1 MSINLT
7 HSRGGWTRRDWLRK
21 YFNVI
26 VLSGLLLGGFV
37 GTVIAQN
44 SEIVSFGIRPTQ
56 AFPDRPETFAYFSHE
71 ISPGVTISDEAL
83 VMNLGNVPLKLNLD
97 AVDGVTAMNTGS
109 TLAMPG
115 QESTGASRGTHRWI
129 SLSRTEVKL
138 KPGEELLVP
147 FTISVP
153 ADASPGHHV
162 AGLVLEAP
170 QSESDYDPG
179 GDGQFAVNVIQRVG
193 VAVLIDVPGLHIAG
207 LEITDAVLMEQH
219 DQGATFVIAVRNTGN
234 IYLKGDGTLQIADLN
249 SENLA
254 SIPLK
259 MDTILPGDQVTFQVV
274 YPIHL
279 GDGDYVLSVEID
291 YEDKTAFIEEVEIT
305 VENGQPKAGSEVII
319 LPPSVVEIFAPS
331 TGEADPIVKY
341 ALCVV
346 PLLVLL
352 VLIFV
357 IILGW
362 KRRRAQHS
370 SIQYVDVILPLS
382 FQYPK
387 DLRS

>member
-1 MSINLT
+1 MSIHLI
-7 HSRGGWTRRDWLRK
+7 HSRGGRTRRDWLRK
-21 YFNVI
+21 YTNAI
-26 VLSGLLLGGFV
+26 ALSGLLLAGFV
-37 GTVIAQN
+37 GTVIAQS
-44 SEIVSFGIRPTQ
+44 SEIIAFGIRPTQ
-56 AFPDRPETFAYFSHE
+56 AFPDRPETFAYFSHA
-71 ISPGVTISDEAL
+71 IAPGVTISDEAL
-83 VMNLGNVPLKLNLD
+83 VMNMGNVPVELKLD
-97 AVDGVTAMNTGS
+97 AVDGITAANTGS
-109 TLAMPG
+109 TLAKPG

-138 KPGEELLVP
+138 KPGEELIVP

-170 QSESDYDPG
+170 QYAGDYNPG
-179 GDGQFAVNVIQRVG
+179 GDSQFAVNVIQRVG

-207 LEITDAVLMEQH
+207 LEITDAILKEQH

-234 IYLKGDGTLQIADLN
+234 IYLKGDGTLQIADLTG
-249 SENLA
+249 ENLA
-254 SIPLK
+254 IIPLK
-259 MDTILPGDQVTFQVV
+259 MDTILPGDQVTFQVF
-274 YPIHL
+274 YPIHM
-279 GDGDYVLSVEID
+279 GDGEYVLNAEID
-291 YEDKTAFIEEVEIT
+291 YEDKTAVIEEVVIT
-305 VENGQPKAGSEVII
+305 VENGQPKAGTEVII

-357 IILGW
+357 IILAS
-362 KRRRAQHS
+362 KRRRALYS
-370 SIQYVDVILPLS
+370 NIQYVNVILPLS
-382 FQYPK
+382 FQYLK